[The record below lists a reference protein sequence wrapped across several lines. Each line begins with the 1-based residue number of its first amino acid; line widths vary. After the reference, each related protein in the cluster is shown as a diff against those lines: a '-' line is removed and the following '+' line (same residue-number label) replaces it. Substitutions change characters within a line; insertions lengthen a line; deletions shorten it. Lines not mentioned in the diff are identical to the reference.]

1 MFVSSEELTTIIL
14 ASKTLTFFSKPTPS
28 EFYRIIGCWLQNY
41 LPNSNTIN
49 VPGKTFGLG
58 RGFSLVAA
66 GVSPYWADI
75 VKT

>member
-1 MFVSSEELTTIIL
+1 MFVSFEEITTIIL

-28 EFYRIIGCWLQNY
+28 EFYRIISCWLRNY

-49 VPGKTFGLG
+49 VPGRTFGLG
-58 RGFSLVAA
+58 CGFAIVTV